1 MKRSAFV
8 IAFLLAQLVGLHQL
22 AQAASSP
29 CNSPNGNLFN
39 LEPRP
44 DAVVQVARSL
54 AVLPNPAGNN
64 NLVVAV
70 GEDAQGFGSSPLT
83 HY

>member
-44 DAVVQVARSL
+44 DAVVQV
-54 AVLPNPAGNN
+54 
-64 NLVVAV
+64 
-70 GEDAQGFGSSPLT
+70 PLT